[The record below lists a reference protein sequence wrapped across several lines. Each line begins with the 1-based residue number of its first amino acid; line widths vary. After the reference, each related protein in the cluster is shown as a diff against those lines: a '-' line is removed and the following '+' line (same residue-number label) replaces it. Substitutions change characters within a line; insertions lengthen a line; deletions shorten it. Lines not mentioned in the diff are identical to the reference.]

1 MAKIKTSPKLKSQ
14 VPTGALK
21 NKWDNHKFNLKLVN
35 PAKLLPC
42 LSSSVKS
49 SGNLSSTERA
59 IG

>member
-35 PAKLLPC
+35 PAKQA
-42 LSSSVKS
+42 K
-49 SGNLSSTERA
+49 
-59 IG
+59 I